1 MMSPKR
7 KRSGALIAPFL
18 EKIVS
23 KNMLCREADL
33 RTESSVEA
41 HFFLPLVRDLLG
53 YKSKDIR
60 TKETIDALSVSS
72 GRKRVLY
79 RPDFAITRR
88 GHVRWICD
96 AKSTA
101 EKIDSWRGQCKSY
114 CHELNARYETGENP
128 VAFYMLTNGLETK
141 VYNWD
146 SDRPLVVLA
155 FSDFVEGN
163 AKLAKLI
170 KILGAGSETFLH
182 SPEKQAPILL
192 IGKKSANELNADFA
206 WCHDQIHKKDA
217 LSYTAAFMEFVKLI
231 FLKLLSDRELH
242 SAFPTFSDPEAEVL
256 QVLDPAKNVK
266 FSSARLIAAEAA
278 GVDNPIGVEF
288 DHLREELELQI
299 KQQNKKR
306 IFPEGERLG
315 LSKNVIRDIVK
326 RLESTDLYG
335 LDADLNGRLF
345 ETFLNATLRGKALGQ
360 YFTPRS
366 VVKLAVAMAG
376 LHVSP
381 KIDACDVVID
391 ACCGSGGFLIEAL
404 ADLWRG
410 VDKLKGISAADRT
423 RLKESIAVKCLYGID
438 SAKDPA
444 LARIARMNMYLHG
457 DGGSAIYQL
466 DALDKDM
473 KGDGLS
479 TSEGKS
485 ELQDFAKVLN
495 AHPNGFATVALTNP
509 PFARDYERELR
520 PSKKGYKP
528 SVLDEYELAFD
539 DSEAK
544 KPKAKLKSSA
554 MFLERYVD
562 FLVPGGRLIT
572 VIDDSVL
579 GSRGFEA
586 TRTWLRQK
594 YIIEAVVS
602 LPGDAFQRS
611 EARVKT
617 SILALRKRHDE
628 PEVQGD
634 VFMYYSQYVGVDDP
648 SRERVLPIDE
658 DNHRAAQ
665 DEIEHISR
673 LLAAFMSGARTG
685 EVAPWVVPDSA
696 LKDRWAVKACLLKPG
711 RMVAKWKAAGLKVAT
726 LASLVDPV
734 FVDGKLHAAQLGK
747 VDEVLAARLIRP
759 KITKSVRITH
769 LRMTYRGMA
778 ERGEE
783 KFSQDTDAATL
794 FRVAAGDL
802 VISHINALHGA
813 IGIVPA
819 ELDGLVVTNEYTVL
833 RVRDGIDA
841 RVLCEILRTED
852 LRADVILRSTGIGR
866 TRATWKELQSLMV
879 PLPRSGPANVL
890 TKLHDKAERLAS
902 ELRVLREKAA
912 TELFTECH
920 LGDHEAKNILG
931 SFKPPA

>member
-1 MMSPKR
+1 MKVGRQYETGLDVRRQESN
-7 KRSGALIAPFL
+7 
-18 EKIVS
+18 VS
-23 KNMLCREADL
+23 KNMLCDESDL
-33 RTESSVEA
+33 RNESSVES
-41 HFFLPLVRDLLG
+41 HFFLPLVKNVLG
-53 YKSKDIR
+53 YKGKDVR
-60 TKETIDALSVSS
+60 TKETIDNLSVSS
-72 GRKRVLY
+72 GRKSVLF
-79 RPDFAITRR
+79 RPDFAIARR
-88 GHVRWICD
+88 GHIRWICD
-96 AKSTA
+96 AKAPS
-101 EKIDSWRGQCKSY
+101 EKLDNWKGQCKSY
-114 CHELNARYETGENP
+114 CHELNARYEAGENP
-128 VAFYMLTNGLETK
+128 VSFYVLTNGIETK

-146 SDRPLVVLA
+146 SDKPVVVLQ
-155 FSDFVEGN
+155 FSDFVKGN
-163 AKLAKLI
+163 AKLNKFV
-170 KILGAGSETFLH
+170 KILGADSDTFLS
-182 SPEKQAPILL
+182 SPEKQAPVLL
-192 IGKKSANELNADFA
+192 IGKKSANDLNADFA

-231 FLKLLSDRELH
+231 FLKLLSDKDLH
-242 SAFPTFSDPEAEVL
+242 ANFPNFGDPDVAVV
-256 QVLDPAKNVK
+256 QIVDPAKKVR
-266 FSSARLIAAEAA
+266 FSSARLAAAEAH
-278 GVDNPIGVEF
+278 GVDNPMAVEF
-288 DHLREELELQI
+288 DRLREELELQI

-315 LSKNVIRDIVK
+315 LSKSVVREIVK

-366 VVKLAVAMAG
+366 VVKLAVAIAG
-376 LHVSP
+376 LKVSA
-381 KIDACDVVID
+381 KLDACDVVID
-391 ACCGSGGFLIEAL
+391 GCCGSGGFLIEAL
-404 ADLWRG
+404 AELWRG
-410 VDKLKGISAADRT
+410 VDKLKGLSTAEKSH
-423 RLKESIAVKCLYGID
+423 LKESIAVSCLYGID

-479 TSEGKS
+479 TSEGRS
-485 ELQDFAKVLN
+485 ELQDFARVLSKN
-495 AHPNGFATVALTNP
+495 PNGFATVALTNP

-528 SVLDEYELAFD
+528 SVLDEYALAFED
-539 DSEAK
+539 GDIK

-579 GSRGFEA
+579 ASRGFA
-586 TRTWLRQK
+586 STRAWLRTK
-594 YIIEAVVS
+594 YIVEAVIS

-617 SILALRKRHDE
+617 SILVLRKRLDE

-634 VFMYYSQYVGVDDP
+634 VFMYYSQYIGVDDP

-665 DEIEHISR
+665 EEISR
-673 LLAAFMSGARTG
+673 IADLFSSFSDGVRSGG
-685 EVAPWVVPDSA
+685 VAPYVVPDSS
-696 LKDRWAVKACLLKPG
+696 LKDRWDVKACLLKPG
-711 RMVAKWKAAGLKVAT
+711 RMVAKWKAARLKVAT
-726 LASLVDPV
+726 LSSLVEPL
-734 FVDGKLHAAQLGK
+734 FVDGKLAGGNEPP
-747 VDEVLAARLIRP
+747 DELTARLIRP
-759 KITKSVRITH
+759 KLSSSVRITH
-769 LRMTYRGMA
+769 LRMTYRGVA

-783 KFSQDTDAATL
+783 KFSADTDAAAL

-813 IGIVPA
+813 IGIVPS
-819 ELDGLVVTNEYTVL
+819 ELDGLVVTSEYTVV
-833 RVRDGIDA
+833 RVKHGVDS
-841 RVLCEILRTED
+841 RVLCETLRSDD
-852 LRADVILRSTGIGR
+852 LRADIILRSTGIGR
-866 TRATWKELQSLMV
+866 TRATWKELQNLMV
-879 PLPRSGPANVL
+879 PLPPSAAV
-890 TKLHDKAERLAS
+890 TKLVELHNEADRLAA
-902 ELRVLREKAA
+902 ELKAVRA
-912 TELFTECH
+912 RADAELVSTCH
-920 LGDHEAKNILG
+920 LGDEEARNILG

>member
-1 MMSPKR
+1 M
-7 KRSGALIAPFL
+7 
-18 EKIVS
+18 S
-23 KNMLCREADL
+23 KNMFCNESDL
-33 RTESSVEA
+33 LTESSVEA
-41 HFFLPLVRDLLG
+41 HFFLPLLKEVLG

-96 AKSTA
+96 AKSPA
-101 EKIDSWRGQCKSY
+101 EKLDNWRGQCKSY

-128 VAFYMLTNGLETK
+128 VAFYVLTNGRETK
-141 VYNWD
+141 LYHWD

-155 FSDFVEGN
+155 FSDFVAGN
-163 AKLAKLI
+163 AKLAKLA
-170 KILGAGSETFLH
+170 KILNASSDEFLS
-182 SPEKQAPILL
+182 SPEKQAPVLL

-231 FLKLLSDRELH
+231 FLKLLSDKDLH
-242 SAFPTFSDPEAEVL
+242 ANFPTFSDPEVEVL
-256 QVLDPAKNVK
+256 QVLNPAKNVK

-278 GVDNPIGVEF
+278 GVDNPMGVEF
-288 DHLREELELQI
+288 DRLREELELQI

-315 LSKNVIRDIVK
+315 LSKNVVREIVK

-376 LHVSP
+376 LKVSS
-381 KIDACDVVID
+381 KVDACDIVID
-391 ACCGSGGFLIEAL
+391 GCCGSGGFLIEAL
-404 ADLWRG
+404 AELWRG
-410 VDKLKGISAADRT
+410 VDNLKGMGAAERAA
-423 RLKESIAVKCLYGID
+423 LKESIAVRCLYGID

-473 KGDGLS
+473 RGDGLV
-479 TSEGKS
+479 TSEAKS
-485 ELQDFAKVLN
+485 ELQDFARVLG

-520 PSKKGYKP
+520 ASKKGYKP
-528 SVLDEYELAFD
+528 SILDEYELGFD
-539 DSEAK
+539 DTDAR
-544 KPKAKLKSSA
+544 KPKGKLKSSA
-554 MFLERYVD
+554 MFLERYFD

-572 VIDDSVL
+572 VLDDSVL
-579 GSRGFEA
+579 GSRGFSS
-586 TRTWLRQK
+586 TRDWLRKK
-594 YIIEAVVS
+594 YIVEAVVS

-617 SILALRKRHDE
+617 SILVLRKRHDE
-628 PEVQGD
+628 PEMQGD

-648 SRERVLPIDE
+648 SRERVLPVDE

-665 DEIEHISR
+665 EEIERIGG
-673 LLAAFMSGARTG
+673 LLARFMSGVRTG
-685 EVAPWVVPDSA
+685 DVAPWVVPENA
-696 LKDRWAVKACLLKPG
+696 LATRWDVKACLLKPG
-711 RMVAKWKAAGLKVAT
+711 RMVAKWKAAGLKVVT
-726 LASLVDPV
+726 LASLVKPI
-734 FVDGKLHAAQLGK
+734 FVDGKPPSTLPGEV
-747 VDEVLAARLIRP
+747 VDDTALARLIRP
-759 KITKSVRITH
+759 KVTRSVRITH
-769 LRMTYRGMA
+769 LRMSYKGIA

-783 KFSQDTDAATL
+783 KFSQDADAAAL
-794 FRVAAGDL
+794 FRVAEGDL

-813 IGIVPA
+813 IGIVPQ

-841 RVLCEILRTED
+841 RVLCEILRSED

-866 TRATWKELQSLMV
+866 TRATWKELQNLMV
-879 PLPRSGPANVL
+879 PLPPARAAAAL
-890 TKLHDKAERLAS
+890 SALHDEAERLAS
-902 ELRVLREKAA
+902 DLRKLRRQASED
-912 TELFTECH
+912 LFAKCH
-920 LGDHEAKNILG
+920 LGDLEASNILE